1 MKTLILLCLTM
12 GVAVATVL
20 TIGLF
25 MRNVFDE
32 VSDDAARYSPHRR
45 EDYQAQRLR
54 IALFGLVTILLFVV
68 LTAGVAWIL

>member
-1 MKTLILLCLTM
+1 MKTLILLFLTM
-12 GVAVATVL
+12 GVSVATVL

-32 VSDDAARYSPHRR
+32 VSDDATRYSPHRR

-54 IALFGLVTILLFVV
+54 ISLFGLATILTFVV

>member
-25 MRNVFDE
+25 MRNVFNE

-45 EDYQAQRLR
+45 EDYQDQRLC
-54 IALFGLVTILLFVV
+54 IALYGLITILLIVV
-68 LTAGVAWIL
+68 LTVALAWIL

>member
-20 TIGLF
+20 TIGLYL
-25 MRNVFDE
+25 RNVFDE
-32 VSDDAARYSPHRR
+32 VSDDATRYSHHRR

-54 IALFGLVTILLFVV
+54 IALFGLLTILTFVV

>member
-1 MKTLILLCLTM
+1 MKTLILLCLAL
-12 GVAVATVL
+12 GVVVATIL

-25 MRNVFDE
+25 MRTVFDE

-54 IALFGLVTILLFVV
+54 ISLFGLLTILTFVV